1 MKFNKTLITASLAI
15 VCLIFASC
23 AEDNGSDPTGGTDNT
38 TVESF
43 PMTEGSY
50 WITEN
55 YVTDQ
60 DDQLTGEIT
69 IDSMVVGESVVKA
82 GKTGRV
88 FVNYSL
94 NQENIYKK
102 SGETIY
108 RTVDDKLYVFGGMLT
123 EMMDLPMDMSG
134 IIDEEW
140 MILIDFKNSIWEVA
154 RIEITKDDSIGF
166 NGMLITAEMDII
178 GRSTNKTKDF
188 VVDGNTFNA
197 QEYIIDIEGQ
207 FTISAIPIPIS
218 FDRKMHIWF
227 ADAVGLVQQY
237 LEPATIME
245 QPNPGEMKNLIRY
258 HIK

>member
-1 MKFNKTLITASLAI
+1 MKIYKTLITASLAL

-23 AEDNGSDPTGGTDNT
+23 ADSDPTAGTGNT
-38 TVESF
+38 TIKSF

-60 DDQLTGEIT
+60 DDQLTGDVT
-69 IDSMVVGESVVKA
+69 IDSTVVGGTVVKA
-82 GKTGRV
+82 GKTGIL
-88 FVNYSL
+88 FLDYSL
-94 NQENIYKK
+94 DEQNVYKK

-108 RTVDDKLYVFGGMLT
+108 RTEDDKLYYFGNLLDKMI
-123 EMMDLPMDMSG
+123 DLP
-134 IIDEEW
+134 IDLPGLAEDEW
-140 MILIDFKNSIWEVA
+140 LNLIDFNSSIWEVA
-154 RIEITKDDSIGF
+154 RIEITEDDGNIF
-166 NGMLITAEMDII
+166 TAEMDMI
-178 GRSTNKTKDF
+178 GRSSNNSKDF
-188 VVDGNTFNA
+188 VISGKTVNA

-207 FTISAIPIPIS
+207 FEISALPIPIS

-227 ADAVGLVQQY
+227 AESVGLVQQY
-237 LEPATIME
+237 LEPASIMD